1 MNFTVAPRKVS
12 YKFAWEIDCPDL
24 EPLSGPPVALHS
36 AWLFMNRKIIYG
48 LIETNLLD
56 TDDRLLRLPTT
67 VAEINSLFNKPL
79 SERNSVVQDAIK
91 TNLESLSQE
100 MWDLLESK
108 DHSIDNNNQGI
119 LDTLSK
125 LGLGSKDDI
134 QLLSPEGTQQ
144 ISNFLKLVP
153 KKKFLSNMSK
163 IKSLLGQK

>member
-36 AWLFMNRKIIYG
+36 AWLFMNRKILYG

-79 SERNSVVQDAIK
+79 SERNSVVQEAI
-91 TNLESLSQE
+91 TTSLESLSQE

-108 DHSIDNNNQGI
+108 DNSIDNDNQGV

-163 IKSLLGQK
+163 IKSLGQK

>member
-48 LIETNLLD
+48 LIETNMLD

-67 VAEINSLFNKPL
+67 VVEINSLFNKPL

-100 MWDLLESK
+100 MWNLLESK
-108 DHSIDNNNQGI
+108 DHSNDNQGM
-119 LDTLSK
+119 LDALSK

-153 KKKFLSNMSK
+153 KNKFLSNMSK